1 MKTRFL
7 LYRVAAVLFFA
18 ALMACDKTSEEEIR
32 YYTVASERLLVTR
45 EVWGSDEPV
54 SYPVYLVK
62 EGDATEWTPFDHYI
76 SGFSYRAGFEYRISV
91 VVEPFDSLEVFDDAP
106 DKTYTLHQI
115 ISCSECRSDGLPEG
129 TVCE

>member
-1 MKTRFL
+1 
-7 LYRVAAVLFFA
+7 
-18 ALMACDKTSEEEIR
+18 MATKIPVPKLGQSEE
-32 YYTVASERLLVTR
+32 TVTSAS
-45 EVWGSDEPV
+45 WQ
-54 SYPVYLVK
+54 VK

-91 VVEPFDSLEVFDDAP
+91 VVEPFDSSEVFDDAP

>member
-45 EVWGSDEPV
+45 EV
-54 SYPVYLVK
+54 
-62 EGDATEWTPFDHYI
+62 
-76 SGFSYRAGFEYRISV
+76 
-91 VVEPFDSLEVFDDAP
+91 
-106 DKTYTLHQI
+106 
-115 ISCSECRSDGLPEG
+115 
-129 TVCE
+129 

>member
-54 SYPVYLVK
+54 TYPVYLVK
-62 EGDATEWTPFDHYI
+62 EGDAKEWTPFDHYI
-76 SGFSYRAGFEYRISV
+76 SGFSYRAGVEYRISV
-91 VVEPFDSLEVFDDAP
+91 VVEPFDSSEVFDDAP
-106 DKTYTLHQI
+106 NETYTLHQI
-115 ISCSECRSDGLPEG
+115 ISSSECRSDGLPEG